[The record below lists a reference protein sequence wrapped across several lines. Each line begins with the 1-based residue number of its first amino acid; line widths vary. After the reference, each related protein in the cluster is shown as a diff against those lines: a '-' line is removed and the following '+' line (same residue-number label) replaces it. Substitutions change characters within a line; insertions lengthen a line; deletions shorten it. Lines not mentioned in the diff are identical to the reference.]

1 MTEWNSFRKKVIK
14 KQKEGLSKLNS
25 FRNDFKKKEKEVKAN
40 LEKASRIWKELSERF
55 KWWQTLP

>member
-1 MTEWNSFRKKVIK
+1 MIEELRKNLIEKRKESMARFNSARENF
-14 KQKEGLSKLNS
+14 E
-25 FRNDFKKKEKEVKAN
+25 KKEKKVKAD